1 MSDLHQLTFKFPAGP
16 SKVLVTGTFDN
27 WSRSTPLTK
36 TSNGFELT
44 VGVPWNAKITYKYIV
59 DGQWF
64 ASPTEPQEKD
74 GMGNINNTYTSPSN
88 PNQPAAEPAPPGE
101 QPKTTFQEIKDSVI
115 AATGAPTLTSY
126 VASGLG
132 AAVAAVAGYDPINPQ
147 HIPIEEAQKAPA
159 SGQSN
164 SATCS
169 FGVSTD
175 PHNSAQD
182 TTGTQPAPTVET
194 VSEPVH
200 VNGDATIPKPVIE
213 EEVASPA
220 IIPPAVSAT
229 VAEVAEKVE
238 YTASNE
244 PEPIP
249 VPNAPE
255 PYPAVDGKTTTT
267 HPEELPTVVVSTE
280 DEKIAATKSEAPAK
294 EETPPAPKSET
305 KEITPRNS
313 TASPP
318 RASNVTPPTTP
329 KKKGFPSETASS
341 ITDSP
346 SKRKKRLSFFGKIKE
361 VLTPEKKHKRKD
373 STSS

>member
-36 TSNGFELT
+36 TPNGFELT

-88 PNQPAAEPAPPGE
+88 PNQPAAEPAPPVE

-147 HIPIEEAQKAPA
+147 H
-159 SGQSN
+159 
-164 SATCS
+164 
-169 FGVSTD
+169 
-175 PHNSAQD
+175 
-182 TTGTQPAPTVET
+182 
-194 VSEPVH
+194 
-200 VNGDATIPKPVIE
+200 PVIE

-280 DEKIAATKSEAPAK
+280 DEKIAATKSEASAK

>member
-88 PNQPAAEPAPPGE
+88 PNQPAAEPAPPVE

-159 SGQSN
+159 
-164 SATCS
+164 
-169 FGVSTD
+169 
-175 PHNSAQD
+175 SAQD